1 MAAPAA
7 MYKPSNPQATDYYRC
22 VEDHLETF
30 IQVYE
35 ERFERTYGFFR
46 KRDGGMKEFVAFHAE
61 HKLLILSHHKTGKG
75 HRSDRRIVFPPCCR
89 CPRSDRRR

>member
-7 MYKPSNPQATDYYRC
+7 VYRPHNPQATDYYRC

-46 KRDGGMKEFVAFHAE
+46 PYLPKVIFRYLDCGDLHNGFARLKKVPFSSGNPHRNAE
-61 HKLLILSHHKTGKG
+61 PKVTAS
-75 HRSDRRIVFPPCCR
+75 
-89 CPRSDRRR
+89 

>member
-1 MAAPAA
+1 MAALAVA
-7 MYKPSNPQATDYYRC
+7 YKLRNPKNSDYYRC

-46 KRDGGMKEFVAFHAE
+46 PYLQEVIYRYINR
-61 HKLLILSHHKTGKG
+61 L
-75 HRSDRRIVFPPCCR
+75 R
-89 CPRSDRRR
+89 